1 MRQGIELEKG
11 FGQSIRPT
19 EPVNDQL
26 IIGLINFVVL
36 TLITCNFDFNY
47 FNDIGQ

>member
-1 MRQGIELEKG
+1 M
-11 FGQSIRPT
+11 

-36 TLITCNFDFNY
+36 TLITYNSDFNY
-47 FNDIGQ
+47 FSDIGSDR